1 MINKNIPKKLHQK
14 YCKKC
19 NINCKKYNNKLWY
32 FCIKKLMI
40 TNQSKICDK
49 TILKTYKSK
58 KETKIISVKSY
69 ENKCDKICEKNN
81 KTCGKK

>member
-1 MINKNIPKKLHQK
+1 
-14 YCKKC
+14 
-19 NINCKKYNNKLWY
+19 
-32 FCIKKLMI
+32 MI

-58 KETKIISVKSY
+58 KETKIILVKSY

-81 KTCGKK
+81 KTCGKNK